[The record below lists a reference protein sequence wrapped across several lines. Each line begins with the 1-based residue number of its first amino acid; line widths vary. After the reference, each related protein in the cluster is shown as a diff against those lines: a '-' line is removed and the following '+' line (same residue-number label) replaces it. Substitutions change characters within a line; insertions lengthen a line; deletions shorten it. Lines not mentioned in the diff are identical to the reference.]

1 MNTQRKFKEFTINQQ
16 DDDFI
21 MTKLWHSVQKKYK
34 RIFQKHKSLDR
45 VEYTNSDNESD
56 KTNNEI
62 KKPYKGRKANST
74 RSNEKTLNSNYDK
87 RDNSLD
93 IIRNDDHNYE
103 VVLPYQRIVK
113 SYV

>member
-1 MNTQRKFKEFTINQQ
+1 MNSQKDFKKLSINTN
-16 DDDFI
+16 DNDFI
-21 MTKLWHSVQKKYK
+21 MTKLWHALQKKYK
-34 RIFQKHKSLDR
+34 RIFKKHKSLDK

-56 KTNNEI
+56 KTLNEI

-93 IIRNDDHNYE
+93 IIRNEDDNYE

-113 SYV
+113 K